1 MRKLV
6 AIVRPFERFQ
16 TVYVYEDS
24 NKIDQLKVALTDLNN
39 TIFSLSEEYSIKDIT
54 LIGSKHF
61 NQGIQKGLMDA
72 ELQKY
77 NKSNFVI
84 TLI

>member
-1 MRKLV
+1 MRKLI

-24 NKIDQLKVALTDLNN
+24 NKIDQLKVALTDLNH
-39 TIFSLSEEYSIKDIT
+39 TIFSLSEKYSVKDIA

-61 NQGIQKGLMDA
+61 NQGIQKGLMDT
-72 ELQKY
+72 EVQKY
-77 NKSNFVI
+77 NKQEFNI

>member
-39 TIFSLSEEYSIKDIT
+39 TIFSLSEKYNVKDIT

-61 NQGIQKGLMDA
+61 NQGIQKGLMVA
-72 ELQKY
+72 EMQKY
-77 NKSNFVI
+77 NKQEFNI

>member
-24 NKIDQLKVALTDLNN
+24 NKIDQLKVALTDLNH
-39 TIFSLSEEYSIKDIT
+39 TIFFIK
-54 LIGSKHF
+54 
-61 NQGIQKGLMDA
+61 
-72 ELQKY
+72 
-77 NKSNFVI
+77 
-84 TLI
+84 

>member
-39 TIFSLSEEYSIKDIT
+39 TIFSLSEKYSVKDIT

-61 NQGIQKGLMDA
+61 NQGIQKGLMVA
-72 ELQKY
+72 EKQKY
-77 NKSNFVI
+77 NKQEFNI